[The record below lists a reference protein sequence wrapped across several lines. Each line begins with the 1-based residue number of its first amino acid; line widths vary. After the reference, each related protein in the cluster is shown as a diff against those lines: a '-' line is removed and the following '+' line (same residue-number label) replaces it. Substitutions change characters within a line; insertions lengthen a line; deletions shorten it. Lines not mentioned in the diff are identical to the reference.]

1 MKQAF
6 WFHEWQREV
15 WVNTFIPVLHSS
27 YHAVVNDVGKELSW
41 HPMLQFP
48 SNSSTAPTRYDA
60 CFKEL
65 FECS

>member
-6 WFHEWQREV
+6 WFHEWQKAV
-15 WVNTFIPVLHSS
+15 WVNTFVPALHSS
-27 YHAVVNDVGKELSW
+27 REGVVNNVGGELAW
-41 HPMLQFP
+41 HPVLQFP
-48 SNSSTAPTRYDA
+48 STNGLAPTRYDA